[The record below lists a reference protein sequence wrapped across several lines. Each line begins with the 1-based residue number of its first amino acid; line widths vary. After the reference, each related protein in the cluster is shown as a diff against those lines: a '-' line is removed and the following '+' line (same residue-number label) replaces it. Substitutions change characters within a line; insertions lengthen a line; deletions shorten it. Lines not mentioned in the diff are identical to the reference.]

1 MNIEL
6 IEACNFL
13 IQLARD
19 GLFQMPDDEIDPIR
33 YNKAMDTLDD
43 FLRSKGVD
51 TYNLHKIY
59 EEA

>member
-1 MNIEL
+1 MEL

-19 GLFQMPDDEIDPIR
+19 GLFQMPEDEMDSR
-33 YNKAMDTLDD
+33 KYNDSMDVLDN

-51 TYNLHKIY
+51 TYNLHKMY
-59 EEA
+59 EE